1 MCYFQTIISW
11 GYTNG
16 SSSWMYYLAP
26 LSYRNTLQVMYYILR
41 MKNIAIWPYKEIAP
55 WPCFALLHDVRYP
68 KTHLL
73 EVVDVFTLG
82 KWTIDT
88 QGTPYPMI

>member
-1 MCYFQTIISW
+1 
-11 GYTNG
+11 
-16 SSSWMYYLAP
+16 MYY
-26 LSYRNTLQVMYYILR
+26 TLV
-41 MKNIAIWPYKEIAP
+41 MKNIANWPYREIVL
-55 WPCFALLHDVRYP
+55 WLYYVLLHDVRYP